1 MTRSPEFLSASQA
14 ARQLGVSTKAL
25 RLYEQRGLVS
35 PVRTQ
40 AGWRTY
46 GPTEMAQAAEIAAL
60 RALGLSLA
68 QVAQVLKGDPECLE
82 PALAAHQTALEGQ
95 ICQLTD
101 QIEKVRS
108 LRASLAQGRTPAAS
122 QLASIVQPG
131 TGISIRFDLPW
142 PWGGET
148 FELSG
153 IAALNYITGPLGCGK
168 TRLAQAIA
176 ETVPDAT
183 FSGLER
189 MADEGGGA
197 QALLD
202 ADPALRSQVG
212 QTMNWLIEEGA
223 TDTPAL
229 IALVTTLEA
238 DVSAILVIDM
248 IEDGLDED
256 SQEALMACLRKRG
269 PAARPLFLLTRSCA
283 ILDLAAV
290 GPDEKIILCPANHS
304 PPLQVAPWPG
314 APGYEAVATCLAS
327 PEVRARTKGVIA
339 WRPKATQLR

>member
-1 MTRSPEFLSASQA
+1 MTCSAQFLSASEA

-35 PVRTQ
+35 PVRTE

-46 GPTEMAQAAEIAAL
+46 GPTEMARAGEIVAL

-68 QVAQVLKGDPECLE
+68 QVDRVLKGDPECLE
-82 PALAAHQTALEGQ
+82 PALAAHQTDLEGQ

-101 QIEKVRS
+101 KIEKVRS
-108 LRASLAQGRTPAAS
+108 LRAGLAQGQTPAAS
-122 QLASIVQPG
+122 QLAQIAQPG
-131 TGISIRFDLPW
+131 AGISVRFDLPW

-183 FSGLER
+183 FLGLER
-189 MADEGGGA
+189 TANEGSEA
-197 QALLD
+197 QALLGTD
-202 ADPALRSQVG
+202 RALRSQVE
-212 QTMNWLIEEGA
+212 QTMNWLIDEGA

-229 IALVTTLEA
+229 IALVATLEA
-238 DVSAILVIDM
+238 DTSAILVIDM
-248 IEDGLDED
+248 VEDGLDEG
-256 SQEALMACLRKRG
+256 SQEALMAYLRKRG

-304 PPLQVAPWPG
+304 PPIQVAPWPG

-339 WRPKATQLR
+339 WRPKATQVR